1 MAAQVHSEDSFS
13 KRGETGAGLQRGE
26 VTMQRQSLK
35 IAEDVALTLTNLND
49 KKSLQMKTVWDER
62 QQLTEND
69 SFLQNTNAA
78 EGAMLNLQSKI
89 TKMDYILDRSDDEDN
104 IFSENPQN
112 DFLHQ
117 DMLQMEAEQDQNLQH
132 EQNEQETA
140 HIQHEDP
147 QMPTSLQFSEEN
159 ISVLSQENMV
169 FKLNHWNGKMDVQVK
184 ELNHI
189 GWMEKINNIIRKIN
203 VTKSTMKS
211 LLSEMLSLEGQIE
224 KLDSH
229 QDLYPN
235 QGANTEADACNE
247 AHELKEKLLERVE
260 NFSKAITLMNRNQG
274 EYQMQEQKTD
284 SPSPREMEPLLPQA
298 PSPPLVENSPPR
310 PTEWKHALRI
320 FILFCILTFIGL
332 SCYILFFD
340 PTFIFER
347 MLPKM
352 LGRQRM
358 WELREIIAPFLNLEV
373 EDLLPS

>member
-1 MAAQVHSEDSFS
+1 M
-13 KRGETGAGLQRGE
+13 
-26 VTMQRQSLK
+26 
-35 IAEDVALTLTNLND
+35 
-49 KKSLQMKTVWDER
+49 SLQMKTVWDGR
-62 QQLTEND
+62 QHLTEND

-78 EGAMLNLQSKI
+78 EGAMLKHNNSICLHCVACSLQSKI

-117 DMLQMEAEQDQNLQH
+117 VETKTWDMLEMEAEQDQNQQH
-132 EQNEQETA
+132 EQDEQETA

-169 FKLNHWNGKMDVQVK
+169 FKLNHWNAKMDVQVK
-184 ELNHI
+184 ELDHI
-189 GWMEKINNIIRKIN
+189 GWMEKINNIIQKIN

-229 QDLYPN
+229 QDLYPD
-235 QGANTEADACNE
+235 QGANTEEKIIKINKQFVEIDNRFVQADACNE
-247 AHELKEKLLERVE
+247 AHELKEKLIERVE

-298 PSPPLVENSPPR
+298 PSPPLVGNSPPR
-310 PTEWKHALRI
+310 LTVWKHALRI

-340 PTFIFER
+340 PTFIFEG

-352 LGRQRM
+352 LGLQRM